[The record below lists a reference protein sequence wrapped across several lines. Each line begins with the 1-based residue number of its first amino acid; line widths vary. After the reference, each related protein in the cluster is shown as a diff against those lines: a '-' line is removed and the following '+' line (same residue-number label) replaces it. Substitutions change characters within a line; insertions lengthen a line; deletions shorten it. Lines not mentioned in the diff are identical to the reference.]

1 MTTLGRKRIRRRKR
15 RRNSLTRTSLAMDTQ
30 MVVVVYCRYEVSL
43 KYHLGRLLGDIAVD
57 FPARLRL
64 ERLGGRDG
72 ERPGEGKGMR
82 KRGRWRRSR
91 RSRRGRRSRP
101 PTMLRRA
108 SPRGPRQLAQ
118 LSWGTGVKTNL
129 FKSNQG
135 RTLLRIVGSFA
146 VSHVTKLVMNL

>member
-30 MVVVVYCRYEVSL
+30 MVVVVYCRHEVSL

-72 ERPGEGKGMR
+72 ERPGEGKG
-82 KRGRWRRSR
+82 
-91 RSRRGRRSRP
+91 
-101 PTMLRRA
+101 
-108 SPRGPRQLAQ
+108 
-118 LSWGTGVKTNL
+118 
-129 FKSNQG
+129 
-135 RTLLRIVGSFA
+135 
-146 VSHVTKLVMNL
+146 